1 MLPLALAGVGA
12 GAIIAHKFYADNLPN
27 LANWSTAAW
36 LLQWPAFGGPK
47 RTVLRT
53 IGGP

>member
-12 GAIIAHKFYADNLPN
+12 GASIAQKFYADNLPN
-27 LANWSTAAW
+27 LANWPTAAW

-47 RTVLRT
+47 RTLPRPLRE
-53 IGGP
+53 